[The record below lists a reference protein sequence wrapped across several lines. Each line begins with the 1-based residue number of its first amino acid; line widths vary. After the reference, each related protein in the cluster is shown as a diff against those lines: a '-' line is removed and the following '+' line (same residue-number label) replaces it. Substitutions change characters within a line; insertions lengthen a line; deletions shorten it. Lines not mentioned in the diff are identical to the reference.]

1 MKQILSIFML
11 ILSVQSIADEGP
23 FYVGTWQ
30 SDEDKTLASMNEIN
44 DIPEKTKRFLSDD
57 FFGKLVN
64 VVREDSFATYFI
76 DEKPDKL
83 VFQPYKVDVLNN
95 STIRT
100 TYYDEFTDSDVSQ
113 ILKFEGNCYS
123 LPVSKWN
130 FREYF
135 CRAN

>member
-1 MKQILSIFML
+1 MKQTLSILMFILST
-11 ILSVQSIADEGP
+11 QSIADERP

-30 SDEDKTLASMNEIN
+30 SDEDKTLASMDEIH

-64 VVREDSFATYFI
+64 VVREDSLATYFI

-83 VFQPYKVDVLNN
+83 VFQPYEVEMLNSN
-95 STIRT
+95 TIRA
-100 TYYDEFTDSDVSQ
+100 TYYDEFTNSTVSK
-113 ILKFEGNCYS
+113 ILTFEGNCYS

-135 CRAN
+135 CREN